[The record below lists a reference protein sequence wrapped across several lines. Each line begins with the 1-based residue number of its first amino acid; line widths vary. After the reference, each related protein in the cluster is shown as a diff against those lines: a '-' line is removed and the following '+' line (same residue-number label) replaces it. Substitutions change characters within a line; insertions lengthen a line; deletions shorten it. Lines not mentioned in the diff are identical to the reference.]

1 MSKVKL
7 GEDLRKPT
15 GNLGTRTICFP
26 RSSGHTDVDGPI
38 CPLSRSKVH
47 CHICHLPFAVMYL
60 GSRAQQ
66 SHCMCQC
73 GSQLLDDF
81 PFGICHRMWF
91 PSTWLVGILVV
102 WVAPVT
108 HPITFPG
115 FFLPGYEPLRKRC
128 FPFIY
133 GADINPFCGADIN
146 PSLPFG
152 VSSV

>member
-1 MSKVKL
+1 MSRSERSPEAY
-7 GEDLRKPT
+7 GEFGNTEDLFSQIQWTHGCRWPHLPT
-15 GNLGTRTICFP
+15 ESIKGSLPHLPN
-26 RSSGHTDVDGPI
+26 
-38 CPLSRSKVH
+38 
-47 CHICHLPFAVMYL
+47 LPFAVMYL

-115 FFLPGYEPLRKRC
+115 FFLPGYEPLRKALLSFYLWSRHK
-128 FPFIY
+128 
-133 GADINPFCGADIN
+133 
-146 PSLPFG
+146 SLLR
-152 VSSV
+152 SRHKS